1 MNIMDN
7 ELKARLYDQLL
18 AEYDKKASQ
27 VSSIQSKFDL
37 TREDEKKIKQLKEE
51 MNEIQRKA
59 MSLGSL

>member
-18 AEYDKKASQ
+18 AEYDKKAME

-37 TREDEKKIKQLKEE
+37 TKEDEKKIKQLKEE
-51 MNEIQRKA
+51 MSGIQRKA